1 LISKKLLIPV
11 RLLADQALL
20 EHLPSGHPARAQI
33 EDDLDKRNSGWIG
46 EQNLAYYLD
55 MFQIADFHV
64 FYGLHLDDCQIDVL
78 ILTPT
83 FISLIE
89 VKNYSG
95 ILIFT
100 SESGQVIR
108 RMGDHRD
115 GFPNPPLQVGRHREL
130 LRRWLTANGLPAIPI
145 EADVVISNPSTII
158 ENPTHS
164 RRVQNHAFHAEQAP
178 LKIQAMLEK
187 HSGDRRY
194 TPFLQQIETQL
205 SQAHADPFA
214 NVLNTFNISPSELLR
229 GVRCTRCRNYDM
241 RRIYANW
248 HCPHCG
254 HKSKTAHES
263 MILHYYLLLGQT
275 MTNKQCREFLKLEN
289 AKLIT
294 DLLNKMNLQRAGTG
308 KGSGLYYVSPSHEIL
323 HNHLSDRLKEYKR
336 NRIFKRKS

>member
-1 LISKKLLIPV
+1 MISKKLLIPM

-20 EHLPSGHPARAQI
+20 EHLPSGHPSRALI

-55 MFQIADFHV
+55 LFSDSTSRI

-78 ILTPT
+78 ILTPA

-108 RMGDHRD
+108 RMGDRRD
-115 GFPNPPLQVGRHREL
+115 GFPNPLLQVGRHREL
-130 LRRWLTANGLPAIPI
+130 LRRWLTACGLPAIPI

-158 ENPTHS
+158 ENPTRS
-164 RRVQNHAFHAEQAP
+164 RRVQNHVFHAERAP

-187 HSGDRRY
+187 HSGRRY
-194 TPFLQQIETQL
+194 TTFLQQIETQL
-205 SQAHADPFA
+205 MRAHSDSFA
-214 NVLNTFNISPSELLR
+214 NVLNTFNIPPSDLLR

-263 MILHYYLLLGQT
+263 MILHYFLLMGQT
-275 MTNKQCREFLKLEN
+275 MTNKQCREFLNLG
-289 AKLIT
+289 ADQRLIVNY
-294 DLLNKMNLQRAGTG
+294 LIKKMNLTLSGNGTG
-308 KGSGLYYVSPSHEIL
+308 KGLYYLSPSHEQ
-323 HNHLSDRLKEYKR
+323 LSQYLKNTIKSRRKR
-336 NRIFKRKS
+336 R